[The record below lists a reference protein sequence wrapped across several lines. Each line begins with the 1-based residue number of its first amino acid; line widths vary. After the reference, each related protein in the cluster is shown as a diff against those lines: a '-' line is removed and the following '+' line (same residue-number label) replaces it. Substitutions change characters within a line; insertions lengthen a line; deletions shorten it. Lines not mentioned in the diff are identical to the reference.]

1 MKRLVAVSL
10 VALAACAQ
18 PAVVSNGASRSTVAT
33 SPSLPSSPPF
43 SPDSSMPSS
52 TSSIPGSSTT
62 TTPHPEPGV
71 QFPEI
76 ELIDPPSGVDASGEF
91 DFVNVAGVIA
101 YRVTVAYEHPEG
113 VAYRVSS
120 DTDGRVTWHRVE
132 GATCGQVTECSAEGV
147 EDGEWIITPAGV
159 WTFVAGDWVNLD
171 PSDPGT
177 GWAMALAPWQLSE
190 PRTIYGQVYEVF
202 AELEP
207 QRWIEVEGGEAI
219 VYSGGADTVAHF
231 FGEDAGD
238 VESGRLEVWMDPTG
252 FPLRVIADTTEVR
265 DLSLPAMYDW
275 SLSDL
280 GAIDI
285 ELPDEIFAAT
295 AGSMPI
301 LVWVETDSCASLDP
315 DSQTC
320 ETLAQVFGDGRWE
333 IRTTGRDPQ
342 SGTLSS
348 SALDPLWTVLDNI
361 DFAQLGTLVS
371 NGKCSANAWLDQKT
385 IVLFPALPAAETFAS
400 CTSPYDPE
408 QSPYREALELIAL
421 LPVE

>member
-1 MKRLVAVSL
+1 M
-10 VALAACAQ
+10 
-18 PAVVSNGASRSTVAT
+18 
-33 SPSLPSSPPF
+33 
-43 SPDSSMPSS
+43 
-52 TSSIPGSSTT
+52 
-62 TTPHPEPGV
+62 
-71 QFPEI
+71 
-76 ELIDPPSGVDASGEF
+76 
-91 DFVNVAGVIA
+91 NVAGVIA

-159 WTFVAGDWVNLD
+159 WTFVAGDWVNVD

-285 ELPDEIFAAT
+285 ETRSSLPRPAPCQYWCGWRRTPVRA
-295 AGSMPI
+295 
-301 LVWVETDSCASLDP
+301 W
-315 DSQTC
+315 
-320 ETLAQVFGDGRWE
+320 
-333 IRTTGRDPQ
+333 IRTARHAKRSPRSLEMDGGRSGLPGEIPRAEHFPLRLSIPCGQ
-342 SGTLSS
+342 SSTTSTLHNSEPSSPTASALPTHGSTRRRSCCFPPSPPPRRSLRARARTIPNSPHTAKHSS
-348 SALDPLWTVLDNI
+348 SSHYCP
-361 DFAQLGTLVS
+361 S
-371 NGKCSANAWLDQKT
+371 NRT
-385 IVLFPALPAAETFAS
+385 RPP
-400 CTSPYDPE
+400 P
-408 QSPYREALELIAL
+408 
-421 LPVE
+421 